1 MNDKEFLNNLSG
13 LGFKLMEPSSA
24 VDANL
29 TLARM
34 VSNHDLRLWEGF
46 PVVMANSA
54 ERNLFDYDRTSRGLA
69 KPADRV
75 YFKLLVLLSLAL
87 YQALG
92 LKFAWAEK
100 LYQSLTEELKS
111 KLSQFRNSL
120 VHNRDFK
127 LKNYQMSG
135 QRLKNTFNRYLK
147 GSESNLNNLLALK
160 SEAGLE
166 YALSQVF
173 SPGQKELFL
182 KKLQGA
188 KLTKTETEYFSRAVK
203 KKVLALANPELHNL
217 ARKLLE

>member
-1 MNDKEFLNNLSG
+1 MNDKEFLDNLNG
-13 LGFKLMEPSSA
+13 LGFKLMEPESA
-24 VDANL
+24 VNANL
-29 TLARM
+29 TLARV
-34 VSNHDLRLWEGF
+34 VSNRDLRLWEGF

-54 ERNLFDYDRTSRGLA
+54 ERNLFDYDRTRRGLA

-75 YFKLLVLLSLAL
+75 YLELLVLVSLAL

-92 LKFAWAEK
+92 LKFAWTEK
-100 LYQSLTEELKS
+100 LYQSLTETQKS
-111 KLSQFRNSL
+111 KLRRFRNSL

-127 LKNYQMSG
+127 LKDYRMSS
-135 QRLKNTFNRYLK
+135 QRLKNAFNRYLK
-147 GSESNLNNLLALK
+147 GSESNLNNFLALK

-173 SPGQKELFL
+173 SAGQKELFL